1 MNAEQKA
8 LPLSPAPQ
16 RCWLNFLKTF
26 DLDYEDFRLERACAV
41 ASNLGFLRPS
51 KRGTNSSAS
60 AGAAWESRSTTVT
73 VTRVQHLIKN
83 RRQILPF

>member
-1 MNAEQKA
+1 MIAGQKA
-8 LPLSPAPQ
+8 SPLSPAPQ

-26 DLDYEDFRLERACAV
+26 DLDYEDFRLVRACAV
-41 ASNLGFLRPS
+41 ASNSEFPCPS

-60 AGAAWESRSTTVT
+60 AGAVWESRSITAT
-73 VTRVQHLIKN
+73 VTRVQHLIKD